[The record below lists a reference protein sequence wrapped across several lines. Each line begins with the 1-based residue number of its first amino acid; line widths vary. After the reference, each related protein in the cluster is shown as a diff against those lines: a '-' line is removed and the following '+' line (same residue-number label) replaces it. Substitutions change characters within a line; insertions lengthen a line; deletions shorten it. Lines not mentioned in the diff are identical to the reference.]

1 MGRARL
7 LVLGSF
13 PSIRSME
20 KGEYYGHQ
28 RNHFWPLLALVAG
41 LPEAPSTYDA
51 RSALAASLGLLIWD
65 MVATCS
71 RRTSSDNDLII
82 HQLNDIQGLLAANP
96 SLIRIGLN
104 GGLAAT
110 LFLRQFAGG
119 SMQGRSHAPY
129 SALEAGQALASAGG
143 RAMLHFGSRHL
154 EVLRLPS
161 TSPVP
166 SSRFR
171 TLEDKLPLWKEF
183 LCR

>member
-104 GGLAAT
+104 GGLASVC
-110 LFLRQFAGG
+110 RWQHAGKIACTIFCTG
-119 SMQGRSHAPY
+119 SRAGACLCWRKSHA
-129 SALEAGQALASAGG
+129 ALWQPAS
-143 RAMLHFGSRHL
+143 
-154 EVLRLPS
+154 
-161 TSPVP
+161 
-166 SSRFR
+166 
-171 TLEDKLPLWKEF
+171 
-183 LCR
+183 